1 MTAVA
6 AAALVNVSYLAV
18 SRNTGD
24 SNRLVKRIL
33 VVCVS
38 LARIQN
44 KTTEKV

>member
-18 SRNTGD
+18 SRNTGM
-24 SNRLVKRIL
+24 SRIL
-33 VVCVS
+33 VVCLS